1 MALADAAG
9 RANISLR
16 GALPHPSRIISEGKI
31 PVSSK
36 HRYSALAEAE
46 EAAYG
51 LVEATGRHHV
61 VWRSGRGWRV
71 VRLHSFADR
80 WLRATRP
87 EPGWRVLATREQ
99 RERVRRPRL
108 LALFSRRARMEA
120 AQG

>member
-1 MALADAAG
+1 
-9 RANISLR
+9 
-16 GALPHPSRIISEGKI
+16 
-31 PVSSK
+31 VSSK
-36 HRYSALAEAE
+36 HRYSALSQAE

-108 LALFSRRARMEA
+108 LALFSRRARVEA
-120 AQG
+120 VRG